1 MRTGVIAKRALDVAV
16 ALPALALLAPVL
28 LLTALAVRLCMGSPV
43 LFPHR
48 RAGCRGRPFTLLKF
62 RTMRPGA
69 RNEADAAR
77 LTRLGALL
85 RAASL
90 DELPQL
96 WNVLRGNMSLVGPRP
111 LLMEY
116 LERYS
121 PEQARR
127 HAVLPGI
134 TGLAQVRGRNAITWE
149 KKFALDV
156 WYVDHASLRLDL
168 YILWRTLVAVIRRSG
183 VTAPGHA
190 TMPVFLGSGQ

>member
-1 MRTGVIAKRALDVAV
+1 MKRVLDIAIAA
-16 ALPALALLAPVL
+16 PALVLLAPVL
-28 LLTALAVRLCMGSPV
+28 LVVAIAVRLRMGAPV
-43 LFPHR
+43 VFRHR
-48 RAGCRGRPFTLLKF
+48 RAGYQGRPFTLLKF
-62 RTMRPGA
+62 RTMRPA
-69 RNEADAAR
+69 PVCEPDEAR

-85 RAASL
+85 RAVSL

-96 WNVLRGNMSLVGPRP
+96 WNVLRGDMSLVGPRP

-116 LERYS
+116 LECYT

-127 HAVLPGI
+127 NEVLPGI

-149 KKFALDV
+149 KKFALAV
-156 WYVDHASLRLDL
+156 WYVDHARLRLDL